1 MIQQIGVPFD
11 GDGAV
16 EGAGDFAVAGPGI
29 DEHLPHGQMVHDLL
43 QPTLRVPFRAGMIQ
57 EYLKGLFVGLALG
70 IKDANV
76 FLIGHQSILPL
87 SFIQVI
93 L

>member
-1 MIQQIGVPFD
+1 MAMVRSKARVTSPLS
-11 GDGAV
+11 
-16 EGAGDFAVAGPGI
+16 PGI
-29 DEHLPHGQMVHDLL
+29 DEHLPHGQIVHDLL
-43 QPTLRVPFRAGMIQ
+43 QPTLRVPFLVGMIQ
-57 EYLKGLFVGLALG
+57 EYLKGLFLGLAMG

-76 FLIGHQSILPL
+76 LLFGHQSILPL